1 MLGNL
6 VLLDGKVIRV
16 DAIHH
21 KKVGYHKTCDKLI
34 WVNRS
39 QIKPIKLSKDFL
51 ERNGFKEDEWIEG
64 WYDDNH
70 EWSEDRVLRMVGV
83 DGRVVLS
90 DSQNYINSRNEF
102 YVRVDNKDMD
112 SIARAELTYVHELQN
127 LLTFC
132 DIEFNWEI

>member
-34 WVNRS
+34 WVNQS

-70 EWSEDRVLRMVGV
+70 RTGEDLR
-83 DGRVVLS
+83 
-90 DSQNYINSRNEF
+90 
-102 YVRVDNKDMD
+102 
-112 SIARAELTYVHELQN
+112 
-127 LLTFC
+127 
-132 DIEFNWEI
+132 IEQANRL